1 VVRDHDGSR
10 VIEGNGHRPL
20 GSEPTPPATGPVR
33 TPSRRR
39 RYAVIAVL
47 LVWVA
52 AALVTGY
59 IRDRGWVRVS
69 SVETLDAHAVVYVP
83 AYQVFVVANRNSPV
97 ALLGVSPHAGERV
110 LFCQRAGAFQDEHG
124 DVFDTFG
131 RYLAGPSPRGLDRV
145 AVRIKGDDVNVKPA
159 RVDPGAARSIRASKP
174 RAGFCDPDGL
184 EGAPGF
190 FAEGG

>member
-1 VVRDHDGSR
+1 

-20 GSEPTPPATGPVR
+20 ASEAASPATGPVR

-39 RYAVIAVL
+39 RYAIIAVL
-47 LVWVA
+47 LLGVV
-52 AALVTGY
+52 AALVVGY

-69 SVETLDAHAVVYVP
+69 SVETLDAHEVVYLP
-83 AYQVFVVANRNSPV
+83 THGIFVVANRNSPV
-97 ALLGVSPHAGERV
+97 ALLAVSPHAGERV
-110 LFCQRAGAFQDEHG
+110 LFCRRAGAFQDEHG
-124 DVFDTFG
+124 DAFDSFG
-131 RYLAGPSPRGLDRV
+131 RYLAGPSPRGMDRV

-159 RVDPGAARSIRASKP
+159 RVDPGPARSIRASRP
-174 RAGFCDPDGL
+174 RGGFCDPDGV